1 MPKYEITFTQET
13 KLVVE
18 AENLDALKAALDDE
32 TRFAQAYDV
41 VEDRSNW
48 EFTTSVSELPA
59 DSKTP
64 AEGKLT
70 GGGFEFAPTE

>member
-1 MPKYEITFTQET
+1 MKKYEIVFKQET

-18 AENLDALKAALDDE
+18 AESLDALKAALDDE
-32 TRFAQAYDV
+32 VKFAQAYDV

-48 EFTTSVSELPA
+48 EFTASVGEMPA
-59 DSKTP
+59 DAK

-70 GGGFEFAPTE
+70 DKGFEFAPTE